1 MFMLKHA
8 QFSIRICRTGAWSSK
23 EWGLIN
29 SQGPFLI
36 NAPLASGTSL
46 CELSLCSA
54 LCIQCIVPGFQSSSR
69 LTEGKAKFS
78 EVAYSHRAV
87 VSLDTLSCVCSP
99 FSRLRFFFFFFP
111 HHIARLS
118 LAKAEASQAGCS
130 LKGGQVVE
138 SKAMAKAE
146 RAY

>member
-1 MFMLKHA
+1 M
-8 QFSIRICRTGAWSSK
+8 
-23 EWGLIN
+23 GLIN

-36 NAPLASGTSL
+36 NAPLVSGTSL

-54 LCIQCIVPGFQSSSR
+54 LCIQCIVPGFQSSSC
-69 LTEGKAKFS
+69 LAEGKAKFS

-87 VSLDTLSCVCSP
+87 VSLDTLSYVCSL
-99 FSRLRFFFFFFP
+99 FSRLRFFLFFP

-118 LAKAEASQAGCS
+118 LAKVEETQAGCS
-130 LKGGQVVE
+130 QKEGQVVE
-138 SKAMAKAE
+138 SKAMAKAK